1 MSFGRHAPQSVNALV
16 LMQCAYW
23 AAANLISR
31 GTCMP
36 ITRSNEKKG
45 TYRREV
51 GQVPSANNPGWP
63 QQVITEARLQVR
75 RSLGQRVKMVEGS
88 GPTRGLKCLI
98 RPVVIGYGKVISPS
112 PFLSLK
118 RVVVRV
124 IQRVLLLLGQER
136 RHRQGETTASVVTE
150 RPSLRQVLVV

>member
-1 MSFGRHAPQSVNALV
+1 
-16 LMQCAYW
+16 
-23 AAANLISR
+23 
-31 GTCMP
+31 MP

-124 IQRVLLLLGQER
+124 IQRVLLLIRARTPTPSRRDNGVGGYRASIFASSLGGLR
-136 RHRQGETTASVVTE
+136 VV
-150 RPSLRQVLVV
+150 RAGA